1 MPDSGGQQEQPAV
14 TPNAR
19 GRFRAWA
26 RTMLA
31 HHHGSRQGRQ
41 AVREIYQTSTMSALL
56 EGVYDGDMTIGEL
69 LTHGDFGLGTF
80 NHLDG
85 EMIILAGVC
94 YHLHSDGSAS
104 IAAADD
110 RTPFAA
116 VTYFRP
122 EITLPV
128 SSPAT
133 RRRVLALVDD
143 AITTT
148 NLIQAI
154 RIDGT
159 FSHVRTRTVMAQSPP
174 YPPLTE
180 ATAHEPISDFNDVTG
195 TLAGFRTPDYE
206 QGISVAGYH
215 LHFINERRTHGGH
228 ALDFDIEHGE
238 IEISTSS
245 ELHLSLP
252 TTQEFQEANLSLDNI
267 AKQIEQTEGG

>member
-1 MPDSGGQQEQPAV
+1 VSNDACGH
-14 TPNAR
+14 
-19 GRFRAWA
+19 FRTWA
-26 RTMLA
+26 RTMLC
-31 HHHGSRQGRQ
+31 HHHGSRHGPQ
-41 AVREIYQTSTMSALL
+41 AAREIYQTSTMGALL
-56 EGVYDGDMTIGEL
+56 DGIYDGDMTVGEL

-85 EMIILAGVC
+85 EMIILDGVC
-94 YHLHSDGSAS
+94 HHLRSDGSAS
-104 IAAADD
+104 VSASDD

-116 VTYFRP
+116 VTWFRP
-122 EITLPV
+122 EITIPV

-133 RRRVLALVDD
+133 RQRVLALADD
-143 AITTT
+143 AIKTT

-159 FSHVRTRTVMAQSPP
+159 FSHIATRTVMAQSPP

-180 ATAHEPISDFNDVTG
+180 ATADEPLTDFNNITG
-195 TLAGFRTPDYE
+195 TLVGFRTPDYE

-215 LHFINERRTHGGH
+215 LHFINEPHTRGGH
-228 ALDFDIEHGE
+228 ALDFDMEHGE
-238 IEISTSS
+238 IRISTSS

-252 TTQEFQEANLSLDNI
+252 TTQEFLAANLSPDNI